1 MGHSSESAEMK
12 PLDHQGIRAR
22 VLRLFKF
29 KFYFLELYGIFPQN
43 IFHHL
48 QLAEST
54 DVEPANKKANCT
66 HVSPGSKTFDGI
78 SVGYR

>member
-54 DVEPANKKANCT
+54 DVEPANKKANCKKKKKKNYGKNSEIFFN
-66 HVSPGSKTFDGI
+66 V
-78 SVGYR
+78 